1 MSTSVP
7 RPGSKRGQVRNI
19 QKTCPSYRRGGRS
32 KSIALRQHLIHES
45 VLTGDAALVFGVAQA
60 PVRARRLAAG
70 APRLAGVGP
79 VQRLLYGRCQRQ
91 PQVGLAPPHHERRP
105 FGRGMRPQS
114 HQVLSGVHWLPI
126 HEAHPITSILTI
138 AVIPI
143 CACSPVGEVW
153 ILSMYCAWVRF
164 PWDHHRASRTTLA
177 PAGTASECR
186 PTAHRTRAATETTPT
201 RPPWDTFRYAPCR
214 HAGMMCSN
222 IKLKE
227 LPTCGCILWDLA
239 AGTPAGEGANW
250 TPIPLE

>member
-1 MSTSVP
+1 
-7 RPGSKRGQVRNI
+7 
-19 QKTCPSYRRGGRS
+19 
-32 KSIALRQHLIHES
+32 
-45 VLTGDAALVFGVAQA
+45 
-60 PVRARRLAAG
+60 
-70 APRLAGVGP
+70 
-79 VQRLLYGRCQRQ
+79 VQCLLYGRWQRQ

-114 HQVLSGVHWLPI
+114 HQVLSGIHWLPI
-126 HEAHPITSILTI
+126 HETHPITSILTI

-214 HAGMMCSN
+214 HDVLKYQIKRTSYLWLHSLGPCSRNTGRQGCKLDTNPIGMIEDQLSR
-222 IKLKE
+222 KAHPSLPEFLAE
-227 LPTCGCILWDLA
+227 LWILQPFMKRSA
-239 AGTPAGEGANW
+239 AVLFMQCL
-250 TPIPLE
+250 IV